1 MDRDGGVRTSW
12 WDGGKGLQ
20 DRDIS
25 SRAVMFNLEID
36 YRSEDL
42 K

>member
-12 WDGGKGLQ
+12 WDGRKDLQ